1 MTRVLVVA
9 HNAQDYVDRLRPR
22 FHEVELVP
30 AAMPE
35 DAEPHLGDAEVLMA
49 IGHWLTPEHVARA
62 PRLRWAQSLIT
73 GVERFLVA
81 LDGRPDVLLT
91 STRGIHGPQ
100 MSETVLTHMLAI
112 TRQLPRMVRNQA
124 RHAWEPFDQPM
135 LQGKT
140 VAIVGIGV
148 AGEAT
153 ARLCKA
159 FGMTVHGVSRTAR
172 PVAAIDRFFDRSQL
186 TEAAATADYLV
197 LTVPHTADTERLVDA
212 DVLVAM
218 KPDAYL
224 VNVARGAIVDEPAL
238 IEALRAGRI
247 AGAGL
252 DVFAARELAPDSPLW
267 DLPNVLVTPHVAGRS
282 DRYVD
287 QALTIVEPNLRRYLA
302 GERER
307 MLNVIER

>member
-9 HNAQDYVDRLRPR
+9 HNAEDYVERLRPR
-22 FHEVELVP
+22 FSEVELVP
-30 AAMPE
+30 AVTPE
-35 DAEPHLGDAEVLMA
+35 EAADHLGDAEVLVA
-49 IGHWLTPEHVARA
+49 IGHWLTPEHAAHA

-81 LDGRPDVLLT
+81 LDDRPDVLLT

-100 MSETVLTHMLAI
+100 MSEMVLTHMLAL
-112 TRQLPRMVRNQA
+112 TRQLPRMVRNQD

-159 FGMTVHGVSRTAR
+159 FGMTVHGVSRTPR
-172 PVAAIDRFFDRSQL
+172 PVEAVDRFFDRSRL
-186 TEAAATADYLV
+186 AEAAATADYLV
-197 LTVPHTADTERLVDA
+197 LTVPHTPDTERLVDA
-212 DVLVAM
+212 DVLAAM

-224 VNVARGAIVDEPAL
+224 INVARGAIVDEPAL
-238 IEALRAGRI
+238 IEALRSGSI

-252 DVFAARELAPDSPLW
+252 DVFANRELEADSPLW
-267 DLPNVLVTPHVAGRS
+267 DLPNVLITPHVAGRS

-287 QALTIVEPNLRRYLA
+287 QALTIVEPNLRRYLD
-302 GERER
+302 GHRER
-307 MLNVIER
+307 MLNVIEH